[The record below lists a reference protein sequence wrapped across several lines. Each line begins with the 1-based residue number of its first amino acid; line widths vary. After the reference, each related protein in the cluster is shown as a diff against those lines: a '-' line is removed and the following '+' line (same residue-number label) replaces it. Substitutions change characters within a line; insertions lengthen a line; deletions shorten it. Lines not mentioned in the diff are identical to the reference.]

1 MARWAVQDAKARFS
15 EVLRAAAKEP
25 QRISYRGQDAAV
37 LISAEEFD
45 RLVGKS
51 KSGRQTKNLADALR
65 SCPKVRD
72 FELPPRGFE
81 PMRRI
86 DLG

>member
-25 QRISYRGQDAAV
+25 QRISYRGRDAAV
-37 LISAEEFD
+37 LVSAEEFD
-45 RLVGKS
+45 RLIGKS
-51 KSGRQTKNLADALR
+51 KSGRQTKSLANALR
-65 SCPKVRD
+65 SCPRARD

-81 PMRRI
+81 PMRRV
-86 DLG
+86 DFG

>member
-37 LISAEEFD
+37 LVSAEEFD
-45 RLVGKS
+45 RLIGKS
-51 KSGRQTKNLADALR
+51 KSGRQTRSLADALR
-65 SCPKVRD
+65 SCPRARD

-86 DLG
+86 DFG